1 MAVWVNIGIGVGRFL
16 FQVQL
21 CGFLP
26 LFSIGITMRIE
37 AKRDTF
43 VLGGPLRNFSKHGA
57 MLIVNAPNEQGLR
70 RRLDADPWMRAGVLR
85 TIDIH
90 PWDILLGKLP

>member
-1 MAVWVNIGIGVGRFL
+1 
-16 FQVQL
+16 
-21 CGFLP
+21 
-26 LFSIGITMRIE
+26 
-37 AKRDTF
+37 
-43 VLGGPLRNFSKHGA
+43 
-57 MLIVNAPNEQGLR
+57 MLIVNAPNEQELR